1 MFALNSTGSCLI
13 ADPGIP
19 MLAKGSDPVVL
30 GECLT
35 GVLPSAWGVI
45 RDIRLQ
51 LLKHHPSHRC
61 TFEIILGTTT
71 GRYSL
76 IGKVYAKD
84 RADVYEAMERIRRAG
99 FGQDQEF
106 SIPRPQ
112 GYVPELHLLLQEKVE
127 GSRAKD
133 VFHAGSDRDHAVTA
147 ERCARWLAS
156 FHAQGPKA
164 GPVLELDDHLATM
177 GEWSSYIAGVAGA
190 LPLAE
195 KAGRLLARLQVAAS
209 GLTRSE
215 LRAAHGSYSPAQ
227 VFLTGVRTITFD
239 WDSYRVADPCRDVAR
254 FIVALQRRAFKY
266 LGPFRALDMAVR
278 VFLESYFSNCGLAAP
293 ANLPFYRAAMCL
305 QLAKKDI
312 HRQNASW
319 FERAEVTLDEG
330 LRVLEQ
336 GV

>member
-1 MFALNSTGSCLI
+1 MFTLNSTGSCLI
-13 ADPGIP
+13 TDPGIP
-19 MLAKGSDPVVL
+19 MLTKSSDPAVL

-35 GVLPSAWGVI
+35 GVLPSAWGAI

-51 LLKHHPSHRC
+51 LLKHHPGHRC

-112 GYVPELHLLLQEKVE
+112 AYLSELHLLLQEKVE
-127 GSRAKD
+127 GIRAKEI
-133 VFHAGSDRDHAVTA
+133 FHAGSDRDHAVTA

-156 FHAQGPKA
+156 FHAQGPKS
-164 GPVLELDDHLATM
+164 GPVLELSEHLATM
-177 GEWSSYIAGVAGA
+177 EDWSHHIAGVAGA
-190 LPLAE
+190 LAG
-195 KAGRLLARLQVAAS
+195 KVGRLFARLQVAAS
-209 GLTRSE
+209 RLSSIE
-215 LRAAHGSYSPAQ
+215 LCAAHGSYSPAQ

-239 WDSYRVADPCRDVAR
+239 WDSHGVADPCRDVAR

-266 LGPFRALDMAVR
+266 IGPFRALDAAAQ
-278 VFLESYFSNCGLAAP
+278 VFLETYFSRFGLPAS

-312 HRQNASW
+312 RRQNAAW
-319 FERAEVTLDEG
+319 YGRAEATLNEG